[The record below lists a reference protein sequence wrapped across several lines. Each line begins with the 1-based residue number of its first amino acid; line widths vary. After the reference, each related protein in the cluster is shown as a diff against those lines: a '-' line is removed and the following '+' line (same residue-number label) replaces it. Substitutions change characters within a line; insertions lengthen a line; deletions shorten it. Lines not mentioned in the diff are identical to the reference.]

1 MQAGPGCN
9 NANSAVS
16 RCRQS
21 DLPGTPRRIRATSAG
36 TVRGATWGDAAH
48 VVLTSQEHHGK
59 HVGGWLLVWEQGGGR
74 DCEDSSWSTHLKHME
89 KYSLNWS
96 EINSAVTRRRRRD
109 LQDSVRT
116 VQLWRARRTQVSEVF
131 IVSVAL
137 QLHLLPS
144 GTEVE
149 AVPGWLCLYLWQSS
163 NHRSSI
169 EHLPS
174 RHPPDYYQVYKQLVW
189 FLS

>member
-1 MQAGPGCN
+1 
-9 NANSAVS
+9 
-16 RCRQS
+16 
-21 DLPGTPRRIRATSAG
+21 
-36 TVRGATWGDAAH
+36 
-48 VVLTSQEHHGK
+48 
-59 HVGGWLLVWEQGGGR
+59 
-74 DCEDSSWSTHLKHME
+74 ME

-149 AVPGWLCLYLWQSS
+149 AVPGSVYICD
-163 NHRSSI
+163 
-169 EHLPS
+169 S
-174 RHPPDYYQVYKQLVW
+174 RPITGAL
-189 FLS
+189 